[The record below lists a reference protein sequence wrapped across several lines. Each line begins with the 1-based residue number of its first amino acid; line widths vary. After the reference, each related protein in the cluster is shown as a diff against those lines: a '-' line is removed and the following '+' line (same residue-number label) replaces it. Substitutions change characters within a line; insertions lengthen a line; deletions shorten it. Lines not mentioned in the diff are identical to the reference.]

1 MSKFLKL
8 LSVLAIFALVLA
20 ACAPATP
27 ATEAPADETEAP
39 VEETEAPVEET
50 EAAATEA
57 AGEPVEIRWYIG
69 LGTGGSPEQVEQ
81 EQAIVD
87 DFNAEHD
94 DIELVMEV
102 VENQQA
108 TNILATQIA
117 AGEGPDIIGPTGI
130 LGLYNFQQNLLDI
143 TPLIESAGYSLDDF
157 DPSMVEYYQFGPGG
171 GQAGLPFAIFPSALW
186 YNKDLFDEAG
196 LAYPPHEYGAPYVT
210 ADGEELPW
218 NIETM
223 EMLAT
228 QLTVDANGNTADSP
242 DFDPEN
248 IVQFGFDMQWT
259 PGRGQA
265 VLFGSGSLVDADG
278 NAQIPDHWREF
289 WVWFYDA
296 VWVDHIVP
304 NAAYSAS
311 DLLAQGNTF
320 SSGNIAMMPQ
330 NLWFTCCAGEVNWD
344 VAAIPEYNGVAT
356 AKLHADTFAILDQT
370 ENPEAAFEVL
380 TYLVDER
387 ALDMLTIY
395 GGFPAKLSL
404 QEEFMNNRREAFP
417 EVDFDVF
424 LAGLDHIDVPNHEEG
439 LPNLQAAN
447 ERLNA
452 FQTQYLSEEGLDINA
467 EIDTLLEHKEK
478 ELLAV

>member
-1 MSKFLKL
+1 MSKLLKV

-20 ACAPATP
+20 ACAAPSATP
-27 ATEAPADETEAP
+27 AATDEPDAEVTDAPATEPPTEPA
-39 VEETEAPVEET
+39 VEPTGEA
-50 EAAATEA
+50 
-57 AGEPVEIRWYIG
+57 VEIRWYIG

-143 TPLIESAGYSLDDF
+143 TPLIESSGYDLSDF
-157 DPSMVEYYQFGPGG
+157 DPSMVEYYQFGPQG

-186 YNKDLFDEAG
+186 YNVDLFDEAG

-210 ADGEELPW
+210 AEGEELPW

-265 VLFGSGSLVDADG
+265 VLFGSGSLVAEDG
-278 NAQIPDHWREF
+278 SAQIPEHWREF
-289 WVWFYDA
+289 WRWFYGA
-296 VWVDHIVP
+296 IWEDHIVP
-304 NAAYSAS
+304 NAAYAAS

-320 SSGNIAMMPQ
+320 SSGNIGMMPQ
-330 NLWFTCCAGEVNWD
+330 NMWFTCCAGEVNWD
-344 VAAIPEYNGVAT
+344 VAAIPEYNGTAT

-370 ENPEAAFEVL
+370 ENPEEAFTVL
-380 TYLVDER
+380 LYLVDER
-387 ALDMLTIY
+387 ALDLLTIY
-395 GGFPAKLSL
+395 GGFPAKISL
-404 QEEFMNNRREAFP
+404 QEEFMNQRREAFP
-417 EVDFDVF
+417 NVDFDVF

-452 FQTQYLSEEGLDINA
+452 FQTQYLSEEGLDIDA
-467 EIDTLLEHKEK
+467 EIDTLLADLEVIFSEA
-478 ELLAV
+478 E